1 MAAATA
7 IIGTALAVG
16 QAGMSFAQASKQA
29 KAQKKAEQAAD
40 EAMKAARAKLEENVY
55 EGLDINLKSFERER
69 DALAGIGAQLVQAG
83 QESDRGAAATAGRVA
98 MAGAEQATNIQ
109 DREIDALEA
118 LEQTVAAEES
128 RLQQAKVNLDLGEAE
143 GAQLAARDAQEAK
156 NAAITQGVQGLAS
169 AGLGLMENA
178 DLFAGS
184 PEAIEKRQA
193 ARAQRQNLGT
203 FQQYKAQG
211 GTLDRAGFRDIGGG
225 SRVQNIF
232 SGVSGLFRK
241 KDN

>member
-98 MAGAEQATNIQ
+98 MAATEQATNIQ

-118 LEQTVAAEES
+118 LEQTVAAEEAK
-128 RLQQAKVNLDLGEAE
+128 LQQARVELDLGEVE
-143 GAQLAARDAQEAK
+143 GAQQAARDAQQAK

-184 PEAIEKRQA
+184 AERKEARQA
-193 ARAQRQNLGT
+193 ASAQRQNLGT

-211 GTLDRAGFRDIGGG
+211 GTLDRAGFEEIGGG
-225 SRVQNIF
+225 NRVQNIF

-241 KDN
+241 KGN

>member
-7 IIGTALAVG
+7 IIGTALSVG

-29 KAQKKAEQAAD
+29 KAQKKAEQAAE

-69 DALAGIGAQLVQAG
+69 DALAGVGAQLVQAG

-98 MAGAEQATNIQ
+98 MAATEQAQNIQ

-143 GAQLAARDAQEAK
+143 GAQQAARDAEEAK
-156 NAAITQGVQGLAS
+156 NAALTAGVQGLAD
-169 AGLGLMENA
+169 AGLGLMESA

-184 PEAIEKRQA
+184 AERQEARKA
-193 ARAQRQNLGT
+193 GAVQRKNLGSY
-203 FQQYKAQG
+203 QKYKAEG
-211 GTLDRAGFRDIGGG
+211 GKLDRKGFRDIGGG

>member
-1 MAAATA
+1 
-7 IIGTALAVG
+7 
-16 QAGMSFAQASKQA
+16 
-29 KAQKKAEQAAD
+29 
-40 EAMKAARAKLEENVY
+40 
-55 EGLDINLKSFERER
+55 
-69 DALAGIGAQLVQAG
+69 
-83 QESDRGAAATAGRVA
+83 